1 MSTKTLMIVE
11 AIICVYL
18 LCSLTCCADMDPVRD
33 MYLTSGC
40 TASFESSSYLCSS
53 SSPGYHQYHQ
63 SYAPMHPA
71 TCHTVGWEAY
81 QQCSS
86 YRPRLEAAAH
96 SSTCAPSLYPVTR
109 SSHTSSAP
117 AGIPPYKYTTS
128 AEIPPLVPGNT
139 FTQPPSGILCNEQQI
154 MSPTD
159 HKIDEDKIKVEGDF
173 HSLGV
178 VTPEGKSIST
188 HH

>member
-1 MSTKTLMIVE
+1 MCIS
-11 AIICVYL
+11 CL
-18 LCSLTCCADMDPVRD
+18 LCSLTCCADMDMRD
-33 MYLTSGC
+33 VYLTSGC
-40 TASFESSSYLCSS
+40 TATFESSSYLCSS

-63 SYAPMHPA
+63 SYAPMHPT

-96 SSTCAPSLYPVTR
+96 SSTCSPNLYPVTR
-109 SSHTSSAP
+109 GSHTSPAP
-117 AGIPPYKYTTS
+117 VGIPPYKYTTS
-128 AEIPPLVPGNT
+128 AEMPPIVAGNT
-139 FTQPPSGILCNEQQI
+139 FTQPPAGLLCNEQQQI

-173 HSLGV
+173 QSSLRV
-178 VTPEGKSIST
+178 VTPEGS